1 MIEILVKRGLGD
13 KQGPDITDALITS
26 VPVALARGAT
36 EINTACSDR
45 KILSLSTSLLP
56 LTMPG
61 GLVRMTTYKGVRVGK
76 LKSMTK
82 EYSLSES
89 EFTAS
94 CTINVEVVDE

>member
-1 MIEILVKRGLGD
+1 MIEVLVKRGAGD
-13 KQGPDITDALITS
+13 KQGPDITDELLTS

-36 EINTACSDR
+36 EINKSCSDR
-45 KILSLSTSLLP
+45 KILSLATVLLP

-76 LKSMTK
+76 LKSMVK

-89 EFTAS
+89 DFTAS
-94 CTINVEVVDE
+94 CRVDIEVVDE